1 MTKYQLPLFEDPTLL
16 PTGKQ
21 HVSYSE
27 ISDWMDCSYRHRL
40 KHIEKIGIG
49 KPSIHTEY
57 GQVIHDVLENY
68 ILGKHE
74 LNEETIA
81 TATDAFQKLCGELK
95 EKHNI
100 NVSDKDIKDFSASI
114 PEIVNSVP
122 AFLDE
127 TFPGW
132 TGFAA
137 EHALYESV
145 AGQTNKWFK
154 GFIDTVIRIPKNS
167 RKGKKTS
174 APEDNEGATVMRL
187 SELVKQVKPGEENQE
202 FGDGYEFWI
211 IDWKTTSW
219 GWDAMKKRD
228 FQKQLQLIFYKHY
241 FCRLLNLRLDQVK
254 CGFVLLKRTPRKS
267 DNSRCELV
275 TVSVGPKTET
285 KALEVLNNMINQVS
299 SGRAIKNRN
308 SCRFCDYN
316 GTEHC
321 T

>member
-1 MTKYQLPLFEDPTLL
+1 
-16 PTGKQ
+16 
-21 HVSYSE
+21 
-27 ISDWMDCSYRHRL
+27 MDCSYRHRL

-74 LNEETIA
+74 LNDETIA
-81 TATDAFQKLCGELK
+81 NATDAFRKLCDELK

-100 NVSDKDIKDFSASI
+100 QVTDKDINDFSASI
-114 PEIVNSVP
+114 PHIVNSVP

-167 RKGKKTS
+167 RKGKKA

-187 SELVKQVKPGEENQE
+187 SELVNQVKPGEENQE

-228 FQKQLQLIFYKHY
+228 FQKQLQLVFYKHY

-285 KALEVLNNMINQVS
+285 KALEVLNNMINQVA

>member
-16 PTGKQ
+16 PTGKS

-40 KHIEKIGIG
+40 KHIEKINMG

-68 ILGKHE
+68 ILGKHQ

-81 TATDAFQKLCGELK
+81 SATEAFQKLCGELK

-122 AFLDE
+122 AFMDE

-167 RKGKKTS
+167 RKSKKVTPS
-174 APEDNEGATVMRL
+174 DEGATVMRL
-187 SELVKQVKPGEENQE
+187 SELVKQVKPGEEKQE

-228 FQKQLQLIFYKHY
+228 FQKQLQLVFYKHY
-241 FCRLLNLRLDQVK
+241 FCRLLGLRLDQVK

-275 TVSVGPKTET
+275 PVSVGPKTET

>member
-1 MTKYQLPLFEDPTLL
+1 MKYQLPLFEDPTLL
-16 PTGKQ
+16 PTGKS

-40 KHIEKIGIG
+40 KHIEKINLG

-57 GQVIHDVLENY
+57 GQVIHDLLENY
-68 ILGKHE
+68 ILGKNK
-74 LNEETIA
+74 LEEESIEGA
-81 TATDAFQKLCGELK
+81 RKQFREHCDKLK
-95 EKHNI
+95 EEHGI
-100 NVSDKDIKDFSASI
+100 EVSDKDFNDFSASI
-114 PEIVNSVP
+114 PEIANAVP
-122 AFLDE
+122 EFLNE
-127 TFPGW
+127 TFPEW

-154 GFIDTVIRIPKNS
+154 GYIDTIIRIPKNA
-167 RKGKKTS
+167 RKKRGSSLPDSEGK
-174 APEDNEGATVMRL
+174 AVPMRL
-187 SELVKQVKPGEENQE
+187 SELVGQVKTDEEKQQ

-211 IDWKTTSW
+211 LDWKTTSW

-228 FQKQLQLIFYKHY
+228 FQKQLQLVFYKHY
-241 FCRLLNLRLDQVK
+241 FCRLLGLRLDQVK

-275 TVSVGPKTET
+275 PVSVGPKTEA
-285 KALEVLNNMINQVS
+285 KALEVLNNMINQVA

>member
-1 MTKYQLPLFEDPTLL
+1 MKYQLPLFEDPTLL
-16 PTGKQ
+16 PTGKS

-40 KHIEKIGIG
+40 KHIEKINLG

-57 GQVIHDVLENY
+57 GQVIHDLLENY
-68 ILGKHE
+68 ILGKNK
-74 LNEETIA
+74 LEEESIEGA
-81 TATDAFQKLCGELK
+81 RKQFREHCDKLK
-95 EKHNI
+95 EEHGVE
-100 NVSDKDIKDFSASI
+100 VSDKDFNDFAASI
-114 PEIVNSVP
+114 PEIANAVP
-122 AFLDE
+122 EFLNE
-127 TFPGW
+127 TFPEW

-154 GFIDTVIRIPKNS
+154 GYIDTIIRIPKNA
-167 RKGKKTS
+167 RKKRGSSLPDSEGK
-174 APEDNEGATVMRL
+174 AVPMRL
-187 SELVKQVKPGEENQE
+187 SELVGQVKTDEEKQQ

-211 IDWKTTSW
+211 LDWKTTSW

-228 FQKQLQLIFYKHY
+228 FQKQLQLVFYKHY
-241 FCRLLNLRLDQVK
+241 FCRLLGLRLDQVK

-275 TVSVGPKTET
+275 PVSVGPKTEA
-285 KALEVLNNMINQVS
+285 KALEVLNNMINQVA

>member
-1 MTKYQLPLFEDPTLL
+1 MKYQLPLFEDPTLL
-16 PTGKQ
+16 PTGKS

-40 KHIEKIGIG
+40 KHIEKINLG

-57 GQVIHDVLENY
+57 GQVIHDLLENY
-68 ILGKHE
+68 ILGKNK
-74 LNEETIA
+74 LEEESIEGA
-81 TATDAFQKLCGELK
+81 RKQFREHCDKLK
-95 EKHNI
+95 EEHGI
-100 NVSDKDIKDFSASI
+100 EVSDKDFNDFSASI
-114 PEIVNSVP
+114 PDIAYAVP
-122 AFLDE
+122 EFLNE
-127 TFPGW
+127 TFPEW

-154 GFIDTVIRIPKNS
+154 GYIDTIIRIPKNA
-167 RKGKKTS
+167 RKKRGS
-174 APEDNEGATVMRL
+174 SLPDSEGVAVPMRL
-187 SELVKQVKPGEENQE
+187 SELVGQVKTDEEKQQ

-211 IDWKTTSW
+211 LDWKTTSW

-228 FQKQLQLIFYKHY
+228 FQKQLQLVFYKHY
-241 FCRLLNLRLDQVK
+241 FCRLLGLRLDQVK

-275 TVSVGPKTET
+275 PVSVGPKTEA
-285 KALEVLNNMINQVS
+285 KALEVLNNMINQVA

>member
-1 MTKYQLPLFEDPTLL
+1 
-16 PTGKQ
+16 
-21 HVSYSE
+21 
-27 ISDWMDCSYRHRL
+27 MDCSYRHRL

-74 LNEETIA
+74 LNDETIA
-81 TATDAFQKLCGELK
+81 TATDAFRKLCDELK

-100 NVSDKDIKDFSASI
+100 QVTDKDINDFSASI
-114 PEIVNSVP
+114 PHIVNSVP

-167 RKGKKTS
+167 RKGKKA

-187 SELVKQVKPGEENQE
+187 SELVNQVKPGEENQE

-228 FQKQLQLIFYKHY
+228 FQKQLQLVFYKHY

-285 KALEVLNNMINQVS
+285 KALEVLNNMINQVA

>member
-1 MTKYQLPLFEDPTLL
+1 MTKYQLPIFEDKSLL
-16 PTGKQ
+16 PTGKS

-27 ISDWMDCSYRHRL
+27 IADFETCSYKHRL
-40 KHIEKIGIG
+40 KHIEKINLG

-74 LNEETIA
+74 LNAETA
-81 TATDAFQKLCGELK
+81 AAAKVQFRDHCDKLK
-95 EKHNI
+95 SDHDI
-100 NVSDKDIKDFSASI
+100 DITDKDFEDFAASI
-114 PEIVNSVP
+114 PEILKSVP
-122 AFLDE
+122 EFMNE

-145 AGQTNKWFK
+145 AGQTNKYFK
-154 GFIDTVIRIPKNS
+154 GFIDTVIRMPKNA
-167 RKGKKTS
+167 RKKRSSETN
-174 APEDNEGATVMRL
+174 DNNSIMRL
-187 SELVKQVKPGEENQE
+187 SELVKQTKSETDIE
-202 FGDGYEFWI
+202 FGDGYEYYI
-211 IDWKTTSW
+211 IDWKSCSW
-219 GWDAMKKRD
+219 GWDAAKKRD
-228 FQKQLQLIFYKHY
+228 FHKQLQLALYKHY
-241 FCRLLNLRLDQVK
+241 FCRISNLRLDQVK

-267 DNSRCELV
+267 DKSRCELV
-275 TVSVGPKTET
+275 PVSVGPKTEAR
-285 KALEVLNNMINQVS
+285 ALEVLNNMINQVA

-308 SCRFCDYN
+308 SCRYCEYN

>member
-1 MTKYQLPLFEDPTLL
+1 MKYQLPLFEDPTLL
-16 PTGKQ
+16 PTGKS

-40 KHIEKIGIG
+40 KHIEKINLG

-57 GQVIHDVLENY
+57 GQVIHDLLENY
-68 ILGKHE
+68 ILGKNK
-74 LNEETIA
+74 LEEESIEGA
-81 TATDAFQKLCGELK
+81 RKQFREHCDKLK
-95 EKHNI
+95 EEHGVE
-100 NVSDKDIKDFSASI
+100 VSDKDFNDFAASI
-114 PEIVNSVP
+114 PEIANAVP
-122 AFLDE
+122 EFLNE
-127 TFPGW
+127 TFPEW

-154 GFIDTVIRIPKNS
+154 GYIDTIIRIPKNA
-167 RKGKKTS
+167 RKKRGSSLPDSEGK
-174 APEDNEGATVMRL
+174 AVPMRL
-187 SELVKQVKPGEENQE
+187 SELVGQVKTDEEKQQ

-211 IDWKTTSW
+211 LDWKTTSW

-228 FQKQLQLIFYKHY
+228 FQKQLQLVFYKHY
-241 FCRLLNLRLDQVK
+241 FCRLLGLRLDQVK
-254 CGFVLLKRTPRKS
+254 CGFVLLKRSPRKS

-275 TVSVGPKTET
+275 PVSVGPKTEA
-285 KALEVLNNMINQVS
+285 KALEVLNNMINQVA

>member
-1 MTKYQLPLFEDPTLL
+1 MSKYQLPLFEDPTLL
-16 PTGKQ
+16 PTGKS

-40 KHIEKIGIG
+40 KHIEKISLG

-68 ILGKHE
+68 ILGKHQ
-74 LNEETIA
+74 LNQETIA
-81 TATDAFQKLCGELK
+81 AATKQFREHCDKLK
-95 EKHNI
+95 EDHGVE
-100 NVSDKDIKDFSASI
+100 VSDKDFNDFAASI
-114 PEIVNSVP
+114 PEIVNAVP
-122 AFLDE
+122 AFMDE

-154 GFIDTVIRIPKNS
+154 GYIDTIIRMPKNA
-167 RKGKKTS
+167 RKKRGTS
-174 APEDNEGATVMRL
+174 LPDRETEKPVVMRL
-187 SELVKQVKPGEENQE
+187 SELVGQVEGGEKPE

-211 IDWKTTSW
+211 LDWKTTSW

-228 FQKQLQLIFYKHY
+228 FQKQLQLVFYKHY
-241 FCRLLNLRLDQVK
+241 FCRLFNLRLDQVK

-275 TVSVGPKTET
+275 PVSVGPKTEA
-285 KALEVLNNMINQVS
+285 KALEVLNNMINQVA
-299 SGRAIKNRN
+299 SGRAIKNRA

-316 GTEHC
+316 GSEHC

>member
-1 MTKYQLPLFEDPTLL
+1 MTKFQLPLFEDPTTL
-16 PTGKQ
+16 PTGKN

-81 TATDAFQKLCGELK
+81 AATKQFREHCDKLKDEHQI
-95 EKHNI
+95 E
-100 NVSDKDIKDFSASI
+100 VSDKDFNDFAASI
-114 PEIVNSVP
+114 PQIINAVP
-122 AFLDE
+122 TFMDE

-154 GFIDTVIRIPKNS
+154 GYIDTVIRMPKNT
-167 RKGKKTS
+167 RKKRVS
-174 APEDNEGATVMRL
+174 SFPEADTDKPVVMRL
-187 SELVKQVKPGEENQE
+187 SELVGQVEGGEKPE

-228 FQKQLQLIFYKHY
+228 FQKQLQLVFYKHY

-275 TVSVGPKTET
+275 PVSVGPKTET
-285 KALEVLNNMINQVS
+285 KALEVLNNMINQVV

>member
-1 MTKYQLPLFEDPTLL
+1 
-16 PTGKQ
+16 
-21 HVSYSE
+21 
-27 ISDWMDCSYRHRL
+27 MDCSYRHRL
-40 KHIEKIGIG
+40 KHIEKINLG

-57 GQVIHDVLENY
+57 GQVIHDLLENY
-68 ILGKHE
+68 ILGKNK
-74 LNEETIA
+74 LEEESIEGA
-81 TATDAFQKLCGELK
+81 RKQFREHCDKLK
-95 EKHNI
+95 EEHGVE
-100 NVSDKDIKDFSASI
+100 VSDKDFNDFAASI
-114 PEIVNSVP
+114 PEIANAVP
-122 AFLDE
+122 EFLNE
-127 TFPGW
+127 TFPEW

-154 GFIDTVIRIPKNS
+154 GYIDTIIRIPKNA
-167 RKGKKTS
+167 RKKRGSSLPDSEGK
-174 APEDNEGATVMRL
+174 AVPMRL
-187 SELVKQVKPGEENQE
+187 SELVGQVKTDEEKQQ

-211 IDWKTTSW
+211 LDWKTTSW

-228 FQKQLQLIFYKHY
+228 FQKQLQLVFYKHY
-241 FCRLLNLRLDQVK
+241 FCRLLGLRLDQVK

-275 TVSVGPKTET
+275 PVSVGPKTEA
-285 KALEVLNNMINQVS
+285 KALEVLNNMINQVA

>member
-1 MTKYQLPLFEDPTLL
+1 MKYQLPLFEDPTLL
-16 PTGKQ
+16 PTGKS

-40 KHIEKIGIG
+40 KHIEKINLG

-57 GQVIHDVLENY
+57 GQVIHDLLENY
-68 ILGKHE
+68 ILGKNK
-74 LNEETIA
+74 LEEESIEGA
-81 TATDAFQKLCGELK
+81 RKQFREHCDKLK
-95 EKHNI
+95 EEYGVE
-100 NVSDKDIKDFSASI
+100 VSDKDFNDFSASI
-114 PEIVNSVP
+114 PEIANAVP
-122 AFLDE
+122 EFLNE
-127 TFPGW
+127 TFPEW

-154 GFIDTVIRIPKNS
+154 GYIDTVIRIPKNA
-167 RKGKKTS
+167 RKKRGSSLPDSEGK
-174 APEDNEGATVMRL
+174 AVPMRL
-187 SELVKQVKPGEENQE
+187 SELVGQVKTDEEKQQ

-211 IDWKTTSW
+211 LDWKTTSW

-228 FQKQLQLIFYKHY
+228 FQKQLQLVFYKHY
-241 FCRLLNLRLDQVK
+241 FCRLLGLRLDQVK

-275 TVSVGPKTET
+275 PVSVGPKTEA
-285 KALEVLNNMINQVS
+285 KALEVLNNMINQVA

>member
-1 MTKYQLPLFEDPTLL
+1 
-16 PTGKQ
+16 
-21 HVSYSE
+21 
-27 ISDWMDCSYRHRL
+27 MDCSYRHRL
-40 KHIEKIGIG
+40 KHIEKINMG

-74 LNEETIA
+74 LNDETIA

-202 FGDGYEFWI
+202 FGDGYEF
-211 IDWKTTSW
+211 
-219 GWDAMKKRD
+219 
-228 FQKQLQLIFYKHY
+228 
-241 FCRLLNLRLDQVK
+241 CRSLPHK
-254 CGFVLLKRTPRKS
+254 CGVVGIPNVVFYDRAHQHEGRHLVRFAFCKQYEMIDDAVSRLKAMS
-267 DNSRCELV
+267 
-275 TVSVGPKTET
+275 
-285 KALEVLNNMINQVS
+285 
-299 SGRAIKNRN
+299 
-308 SCRFCDYN
+308 
-316 GTEHC
+316 
-321 T
+321 

>member
-1 MTKYQLPLFEDPTLL
+1 
-16 PTGKQ
+16 
-21 HVSYSE
+21 
-27 ISDWMDCSYRHRL
+27 MDCSYRHRL

-74 LNEETIA
+74 LNDETIA
-81 TATDAFQKLCGELK
+81 TATDAFRKLCDELK

-100 NVSDKDIKDFSASI
+100 QVTDKDINDFSASI
-114 PEIVNSVP
+114 PHIVNSVP

-167 RKGKKTS
+167 RKGKKA
-174 APEDNEGATVMRL
+174 APEDNEGATVLRL

-228 FQKQLQLIFYKHY
+228 FQKQLQLVFYKHY

-285 KALEVLNNMINQVS
+285 KALEVLNNMINQVA

>member
-1 MTKYQLPLFEDPTLL
+1 MKYQLPLFEDPTLL
-16 PTGKQ
+16 PTGKS

-40 KHIEKIGIG
+40 KHIEKINLG

-57 GQVIHDVLENY
+57 GQVIHDLLENY
-68 ILGKHE
+68 ILGKNK
-74 LNEETIA
+74 LEEESIEGA
-81 TATDAFQKLCGELK
+81 RKQFREHCDKLK
-95 EKHNI
+95 EEHGVE
-100 NVSDKDIKDFSASI
+100 VSDKDFNDFSASI
-114 PEIVNSVP
+114 PDIANAVP
-122 AFLDE
+122 EFLNE
-127 TFPGW
+127 TFPEW

-154 GFIDTVIRIPKNS
+154 GYIDTIIRIPKNA
-167 RKGKKTS
+167 RKKRGSSLPDSEGK
-174 APEDNEGATVMRL
+174 AVPMRL
-187 SELVKQVKPGEENQE
+187 SELVGQVKTDEEKQQ

-211 IDWKTTSW
+211 LDWKTTSW

-228 FQKQLQLIFYKHY
+228 FQKQLQLVFYKHY
-241 FCRLLNLRLDQVK
+241 FCRLLGLRLDQVK

-275 TVSVGPKTET
+275 PVSVGPKTEA
-285 KALEVLNNMINQVS
+285 KALEVLNNMINQVA

>member
-1 MTKYQLPLFEDPTLL
+1 MKYQLPLFEDPTLL
-16 PTGKQ
+16 PTGKS

-40 KHIEKIGIG
+40 KHIEKINLG

-57 GQVIHDVLENY
+57 GQVIHDLLENY
-68 ILGKHE
+68 ILGKNK
-74 LNEETIA
+74 LEEESIEGA
-81 TATDAFQKLCGELK
+81 RKQFREHCDKLK
-95 EKHNI
+95 EEYGVE
-100 NVSDKDIKDFSASI
+100 VSDKDFNDFSASI
-114 PEIVNSVP
+114 PEIANAVP
-122 AFLDE
+122 EFLNE
-127 TFPGW
+127 TFPEW

-154 GFIDTVIRIPKNS
+154 GYIDTIIRIPKNA
-167 RKGKKTS
+167 RKKRGSSLPDSEGK
-174 APEDNEGATVMRL
+174 AVPMRL
-187 SELVKQVKPGEENQE
+187 SELVGQVKTDEEKQQ

-211 IDWKTTSW
+211 LDWKTTSW

-228 FQKQLQLIFYKHY
+228 FQKQLQLVFYKHY
-241 FCRLLNLRLDQVK
+241 FCRLLGLRLDQVK

-275 TVSVGPKTET
+275 PVSVGPKTEA
-285 KALEVLNNMINQVS
+285 KALEVLNNMINQVA